1 MKYHNHGKFI
11 DDYNKSDLD
20 VSIDYLLEWIATLSE
35 NVRAGENFHAHG
47 YSNNENCE
55 EIMHTF
61 TFEKRIINGEEQL
74 LYLGISSK
82 KV

>member
-1 MKYHNHGKFI
+1 MKYHNHEKFI

-20 VSIDYLLEWIATLSE
+20 VSIDYLLEWIAALSE
-35 NVRAGENFHAHG
+35 NVRVGENFHAHG
-47 YSNNENCE
+47 YSNDENCE

-61 TFEKRIINGEEQL
+61 TFEKRIIDNEKKL
-74 LYLGISSK
+74 VYLGTSSK